1 MKGRFSIIIAI
12 ILSVVVYPQ
21 KDIRIVSSDF
31 NSLIFEYYPSFTS
44 LSTIKVENKEYRQ
57 ILLADGIMVNSGT
70 PGSPQNYKRIIP
82 VGVPSETGNTIQVLA
97 SEFNEIDGKLPPIVK
112 IVNDGFT
119 EIRKYEEGESYYYSD
134 QNEDI
139 VKFGTFAVSRG
150 LPTQLIEINP
160 IHFYP
165 LENKI
170 RLYSRV
176 VIKINF
182 TSGNLNSL
190 NGYDEFHNGT
200 VINFEVAKSWVK
212 QNRKLEKTETTNSVL
227 ANGKWVRFEAPEEGI
242 YKITKQM
249 LNSIGI
255 DSNVDPRTIKIYNN
269 SGKAL
274 PEKIYD
280 PRPVD
285 LVENAIFVLGED
297 DGVFNDQD
305 YILFYGRGTNFWD
318 YNPISSK
325 IERAKHHFSTE
336 NYYWITFGGALGKRI
351 VSKVAITDP
360 NPLIKTT
367 SKAFEFLDED
377 KINVGKSGRI
387 FVGDDFS
394 SSMKN
399 RTYTKL
405 LEGFIQGSQINYSYR
420 VVNASIGNIPFKIE
434 ESGNKIVDRTLPGTG
449 AGSYMYTYPVE
460 GSATYTGNL
469 NESRS
474 LLKFIFDA
482 QQSSAYGYIDYY
494 ELQYLRELKTLSDQM
509 IFFSDKEGTVVEY
522 QLSNFSSSD
531 IYVFDITNYY
541 NVEMISCAISGGNCK
556 FQANEPSNS
565 ISKYL
570 AVTSAKFKTPINFNG
585 MKNQNLRGIS
595 PGAKHVIITNKNFI
609 EQAER
614 LSQYRSTQAKSPLSS
629 IVINVEE
636 IFNEFSGGLRDVSGV
651 RDFIKYAYDNWQI
664 RPEYILMFGDGD
676 YDYRNIEGNNKNF
689 VITYQTLNSHSELY
703 SYCMDDFFASVD
715 GNDLSIDIAIG
726 RINIQSISDAVN
738 SVNKIIDYETG
749 KNLGNWRNLI
759 TFVADDQLTSTG
771 YDGAPNNIQSEELSA
786 QVPQSFDQHKIY
798 LATYPTVQTS
808 LGRRKPA
815 VNQAIIDAI
824 NNGSLIM
831 NFYGHGSPDLW
842 THEQV
847 FVKSVT
853 IPQLVNNDLIFISAA
868 TCDFGYYD
876 NPNLQSAAEELL
888 LKANSGAIG
897 LFTSVR
903 PVFSHQNH
911 ALTKAF
917 YQKLLAS
924 PLDSSNLPVSIGT
937 AYQKTKVSYYSEND
951 LKFNL
956 FGDPAIRLS
965 IPRYTAS
972 IDTINNFA
980 VTSNIQLK
988 ALGKVNI
995 KGIVRK
1001 PDGNKW
1007 NGFNG
1012 EGVITIFDSE
1022 RTLPV
1027 PEVYQGFEMVIQG
1040 GIIFRGRISIVNGEF
1055 STGFVVPKD
1064 ISYENKNGKV
1074 VFYFYDL
1081 NNDGV
1086 GFTNKVIV
1094 GGTDTTV
1101 INDGNGPQI
1110 EIYFDDLNNVSGY
1123 LVNPNSTLIVD
1134 LNDETGLNTTGVGV
1148 GHKLEGIMNDDE
1160 AFPIDF
1166 SNFFTGDL
1174 DSGGKSGKV
1183 KYKFSNLEQGEHKI
1197 TVKAWDVF
1205 NNLAEQSAYFKVV
1218 DENKLVIDNVMNFPN
1233 PFSSNT
1239 VFTFQHNINKPI
1251 NVRIRIFTIA
1261 GRLIQEIENLGV
1273 SFDRFVKIDWD
1284 GRDRDGNHLANGTY
1298 LYKLIVESFDGEFK
1312 ESVLGKLAIIR

>member
-31 NSLIFEYYPSFTS
+31 NSLTFEYYPSYS
-44 LSTIKVENKEYRQ
+44 SVSKINIENKEYLQ
-57 ILLADGIMVNSGT
+57 VILVDGIMVNSET
-70 PGSPQNYKRIIP
+70 PGLPQNYKRTIP

-97 SEFNEIDGKLPPIVK
+97 SEFNEIEGKLPPIVK
-112 IVNDGFT
+112 IVKDEFT
-119 EIRKYEEGESYYYSD
+119 GISKYEEGEFYYTPKE
-134 QNEDI
+134 NIDI
-139 VKFGTFAVSRG
+139 VSFGSFAVSRG
-150 LPTQLIEINP
+150 LPVQLIEINP
-160 IHFYP
+160 ISFFP
-165 LENKI
+165 LENRIK
-170 RLYSRV
+170 LYSKI

-182 TSGNLNSL
+182 ASGNFNSSA
-190 NGYDEFHNGT
+190 GFDQFHKGT
-200 VINFEVAKSWVK
+200 VINFDVAKRWIEK
-212 QNRKLEKTETTNSVL
+212 GLKLEKTQSTNSVL

-255 DSNVDPRTIKIYNN
+255 DSNIDPRTIKIYNN
-269 SGKAL
+269 GGKAL

-285 LVENAIFVLGED
+285 LVENAIFIFGES

-318 YNPISSK
+318 YNQTTGK
-325 IERAKHHFSTE
+325 IERAKHHYSNE
-336 NYYWITFGGALGKRI
+336 NYYWITYGGSAGKRI
-351 VSKVAITDP
+351 SAKVSINDP
-360 NPLIKTT
+360 NPLVKTT

-387 FVGDDFS
+387 FLGDDFS
-394 SSMKN
+394 STMKS
-399 RTYTKL
+399 RTYTKM

-434 ESGNKIVDRTLPGTG
+434 ESGNKIVERTLPGNG
-449 AGSYMYTYPVE
+449 AGSYLYAYPVE
-460 GSATYTGNL
+460 GNATYTGNL
-469 NESRS
+469 SESRS

-482 QQSSAYGYIDYY
+482 QQSSAYGYLDYY
-494 ELQYLRELKTLSDQM
+494 ELQYLRELKTVSDQM
-509 IFFSDKEGTVVEY
+509 IFYSDKEGTVVEY

-531 IYVFDITNYY
+531 IYVFNITNYD
-541 NVEMISCAISGGNCK
+541 NVELLSCIISGGNCK
-556 FQANEPSNS
+556 FQVNEPSNS

-570 AVTSAKFKTPINFNG
+570 ALTSSKFKTPINFTE
-585 MKNQNLRGIS
+585 MKNQNLRAIS
-595 PGAKHVIITNKNFI
+595 PGAQHLIITHKNFI

-614 LSQYRSTQAKSPLSS
+614 LSKYRSTEAKSPLSS
-629 IVINVEE
+629 LVINAEE
-636 IFNEFSGGLRDVSGV
+636 IFNEFSGGLRDVSGI

-664 RPEYILMFGDGD
+664 RPAYILMFGDGD

-738 SVNKIIDYETG
+738 SVNKIIDYETM

-853 IPQLVNNDLIFISAA
+853 IPQLVNSDYIFITAA

-917 YQKLLAS
+917 YSKLLAS
-924 PLDSSNLPVSIGT
+924 PLDSLNLPISIGT
-937 AYQKTKVSYYSEND
+937 AYQKTKVTYYSEND

-965 IPRYTAS
+965 IPRYNAS
-972 IDTINNFA
+972 IDSINNIA

-988 ALGKVNI
+988 ALGKVHV
-995 KGIVRK
+995 KGIIRK
-1001 PDGNKW
+1001 PNGVKW
-1007 NGFNG
+1007 NDFNG

-1040 GIIFRGRISIVNGEF
+1040 GIIFRGRISVVNGEF
-1055 STGFVVPKD
+1055 STEFVVPKD

-1101 INDGNGPQI
+1101 VNDGNGPQI

-1134 LNDETGLNTTGVGV
+1134 LYDETGLNTTGVGV

-1183 KYKFSNLEQGEHKI
+1183 RYKFSNLEPGEHKI

-1205 NNLAEQSAYFKVV
+1205 NNLAKQNEYFKVV

-1251 NVRIRIFTIA
+1251 NVKIRIFTIA
-1261 GRLIQEIENLGV
+1261 GRLIQELENLGV
-1273 SFDRFVKIDWD
+1273 GFDRFVKIDWD